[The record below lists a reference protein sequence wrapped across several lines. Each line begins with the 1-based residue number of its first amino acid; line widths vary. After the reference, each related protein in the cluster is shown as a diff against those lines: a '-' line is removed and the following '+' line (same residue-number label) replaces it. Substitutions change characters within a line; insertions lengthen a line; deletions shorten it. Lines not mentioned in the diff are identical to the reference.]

1 MKPNNHHSYNLHKIA
16 KACQLCVKGRKSVLY
31 LTGLCPRDCYYCPL
45 SDTRKNKDVIFIN
58 ERKIR
63 NIKQIIEEI
72 KLSKSKG
79 VGITGGD
86 PLLKLKRT
94 ITAIKLLKKVFSN
107 NFHIHLYTSLNLIT
121 KASLSKL
128 SKAGLDEL
136 RLHPDLDNKA
146 LWKNIKSAKNYPW
159 KLGIEIPSIPGYYQK
174 AIELITLAHNHID
187 FLNINE
193 LEISDT
199 NTCKLQEHGFKTK
212 DKISYAIKGS
222 HQQALKLLQYI
233 KAHHPKL
240 PVHYCTARL
249 KDSIQLKN
257 RLILRA
263 KNIKKPYELVSAD
276 GMLIRGIIF
285 ANQKTAEKLKQGYK
299 IPSSLISYNKANS
312 QILIAPWIL
321 LKIRKKLKQP
331 SVIRAEYPTHDRL
344 LVEEN

>member
-1 MKPNNHHSYNLHKIA
+1 MKPNNYHSYNLHQLA
-16 KACQLCVKGRKSVLY
+16 KACQLCVQGRKSVLY

-63 NIKQIIEEI
+63 NINQIIEEI

-136 RLHPDLDNKA
+136 RLHPDLDNKS
-146 LWKNIKSAKNYPW
+146 LWPKIKLAKNYPW
-159 KLGIEIPSIPGYYQK
+159 KLGIELPCIPGYYK
-174 AIELITLAHNHID
+174 NTVELINLAHNHIN

>member
-1 MKPNNHHSYNLHKIA
+1 MKPNNYHSYNLHQLA
-16 KACQLCVKGRKSVLY
+16 KACQLCVQGRKSVLY

-63 NIKQIIEEI
+63 NINQIIEEI

-94 ITAIKLLKKVFSN
+94 ITAIKLLKKEFGKA
-107 NFHIHLYTSLNLIT
+107 FHIHLYTSLNLVT

-136 RLHPDLDNKA
+136 RLHPDLDNKS
-146 LWKNIKSAKNYPW
+146 LWPKIKLAKNYPW
-159 KLGIEIPSIPGYYQK
+159 KLGIELPCIPGYYK
-174 AIELITLAHNHID
+174 NTVELINLAHNHIS

-199 NTCKLQEHGFKTK
+199 NTCKLSEHGFKTK

-222 HQQALKLLQYI
+222 HQQALKLLAYI
-233 KAHHPKL
+233 KINHPHL
-240 PVHYCTARL
+240 PVHYCTAKL

-263 KNIKKPYELVSAD
+263 KSIKQPYELVSAD
-276 GMLIRGIIF
+276 GMLLKGIIF
-285 ANQKTAEKLKQGYK
+285 AGKKTAEKLKQEYQ
-299 IPSSLISYNKANS
+299 IPKNLISYDKPNN

-321 LKIRKKLKQP
+321 LKIRKKLSHP